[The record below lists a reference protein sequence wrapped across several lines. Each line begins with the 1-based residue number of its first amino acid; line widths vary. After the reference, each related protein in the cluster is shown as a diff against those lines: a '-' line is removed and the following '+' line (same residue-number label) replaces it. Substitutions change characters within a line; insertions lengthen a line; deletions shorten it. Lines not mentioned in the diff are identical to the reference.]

1 MERETLQRLR
11 CIALS
16 ELGHG
21 PFSDTRRMQPKDKEA
36 LLDLIRAKH
45 AALSAEEIVAQ
56 FNVLVNEK
64 VLYPGADL
72 GRYSVMA

>member
-11 CIALS
+11 CIALA

-21 PFSDTRRMQPKDKEA
+21 PFSDTRRMQPREKEA

-45 AALSAEEIVAQ
+45 AALSEEEIIVA
-56 FNVLVNEK
+56 FNTVVNEK
-64 VLYPGADL
+64 ILYPGADL